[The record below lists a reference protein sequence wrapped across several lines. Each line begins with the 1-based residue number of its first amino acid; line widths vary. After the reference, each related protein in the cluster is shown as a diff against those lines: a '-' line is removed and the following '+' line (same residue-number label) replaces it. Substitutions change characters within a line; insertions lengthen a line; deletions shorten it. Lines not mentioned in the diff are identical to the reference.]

1 MRAGLLPGQTSVN
14 GALRCWKHNGL
25 DGSTESGIRRLA
37 TACTKEMA
45 LSDKLNLSTDDVA
58 RLLKDP
64 SEENRA
70 VTAQKISANFGP
82 TLSDSERAI
91 AEDIFQIMVND
102 AAVRVRAALS
112 DSLKDNP
119 EIPHDVAL
127 KLAHDVEEVALPM
140 IEFSAVLDDGDLE
153 ELIASQGADYQM
165 AVAKRPV
172 VSETVS
178 EALAKTRNEKVV
190 ATLVANEGAKIAEG
204 TMNKV
209 LDEFGD
215 SELVNKPMALRHE
228 LPLTV
233 AERLVT
239 LVSDNLRTHIL
250 THHELSANYAAD
262 LVLQAREK
270 ATVSLLDREDES
282 TDVAALVKQLNQNHR
297 LTPTLLMRALC
308 MGDMAFFEAG
318 MAERADIPV
327 VNAYKLIHDKGDLGI
342 KALFERCGFSASLV
356 KIARAALKVIAE
368 TDYDGGDHDIERFK
382 HRMIERVLTQFE
394 QGFDQENLDY
404 LIAKLGN
411 KALHAGH

>member
-1 MRAGLLPGQTSVN
+1 
-14 GALRCWKHNGL
+14 
-25 DGSTESGIRRLA
+25 
-37 TACTKEMA
+37 MA
-45 LSDKLNLSTDDVA
+45 LPEKLNLTTDDVA
-58 RLLKDP
+58 RLLQDP
-64 SEENRA
+64 SDENRA
-70 VTAQKISANFGP
+70 VTAQKVSANFGP

-91 AEDIFQIMVND
+91 AEDIFKLMVDD

-119 EIPHDVAL
+119 EIPHDIAL
-127 KLAHDVEEVALPM
+127 KLAHDVGEVALPM
-140 IEFSAVLDDGDLE
+140 IEFSAVLDDGDLS
-153 ELIASQGADYQM
+153 ELVASQGADYQV
-165 AVAKRPV
+165 AVAKRAV

-178 EALAKTRNEKVV
+178 EALAATRNEKVV
-190 ATLVANEGAKIAEG
+190 ATLVANEGAKISEG

-215 SELVNKPMALRHE
+215 KEAVNQPLALRHE

-239 LVSDNLRTHIL
+239 LVSDNIRTHIL
-250 THHELSANYAAD
+250 THHELSANSAAD

-270 ATVSLLDREDES
+270 ATVSLLDREDEA
-282 TDVAALVKQLNQNHR
+282 TDVVALVKQLHENHR
-297 LTPTLLMRALC
+297 LSQTLLMRALC

-318 MAERADIPV
+318 MAQLAGIPV
-327 VNAYKLIHDKGDLGI
+327 LNAYKLIHDKGDLGL
-342 KALFERCGFSASLV
+342 KALFDRCGFSPSLA

-368 TDYDGGDHDIERFK
+368 TEYDGGDQDIERFK

-404 LIAKLGN
+404 LIAKLSD
-411 KALHAGH
+411 KSVHAGH